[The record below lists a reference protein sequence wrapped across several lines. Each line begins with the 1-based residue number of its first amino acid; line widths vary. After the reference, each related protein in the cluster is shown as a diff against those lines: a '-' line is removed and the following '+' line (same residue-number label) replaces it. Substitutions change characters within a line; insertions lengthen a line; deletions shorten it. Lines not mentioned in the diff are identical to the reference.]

1 MLRSALR
8 EGIADPPLKAP
19 KHDRKTALTP
29 VEMERLRRLKEW
41 RTDEANALAMEPSLV
56 WPMISL
62 ERLARAPG
70 SLSDEIGN
78 PEVRQWQREQFLEQ
92 LSYALA

>member
-1 MLRSALR
+1 
-8 EGIADPPLKAP
+8 
-19 KHDRKTALTP
+19 
-29 VEMERLRRLKEW
+29 RLRRLKEW

-70 SLSDEIGN
+70 SLSIEIEN
-78 PEVRQWQREQFLEQ
+78 PEVRHWQRDRFLEHI
-92 LSYALA
+92 SYALA